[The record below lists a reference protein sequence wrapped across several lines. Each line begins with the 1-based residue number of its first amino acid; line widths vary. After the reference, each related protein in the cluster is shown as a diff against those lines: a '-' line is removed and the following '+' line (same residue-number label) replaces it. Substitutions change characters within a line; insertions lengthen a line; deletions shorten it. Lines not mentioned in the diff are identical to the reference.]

1 MGAEDIIG
9 LLQGRES
16 QGEVD
21 QSTTQVMS
29 WAIEIFHLNE
39 EEKLFSEWFSFA
51 SSLWTENPVWYFI
64 KQQLIGHSSFD
75 N

>member
-51 SSLWTENPVWYFI
+51 SIL
-64 KQQLIGHSSFD
+64 
-75 N
+75 